1 MKKKITIALAIT
13 LILSIGLLFADNPA
27 PAFFDVTTN
36 VAGINRLKITTAAFS
51 GNPSQFD
58 AAAAFSS
65 LTIESSGE
73 QTFSAYLST
82 LSNNRQGYTVTMGA
96 TAMTSEVSGQA
107 NSYIDYTVS
116 VNGTSLETDGSTAV
130 TEVTV
135 IDQAPLAG
143 LSSQSHQISLSVDQ
157 ESFDAAVQGSYTG
170 TVTFEYAAK

>member
-13 LILSIGLLFADNPA
+13 LILSVGLLFADNPA
-27 PAFFDVTTN
+27 PASFDVTTN

-58 AAAAFSS
+58 AADAFTS
-65 LTIESSGE
+65 LVIESAGA

-82 LSNNRQGYTVTMGA
+82 LSNNRQGYTVSMGA

-107 NSYIDYTVS
+107 TSYINYTVS
-116 VNGTSLETDGSTAV
+116 ANGSSVATNGATAV
-130 TEVTV
+130 PAVTV
-135 IDQAPLAG
+135 IDQGPLAG
-143 LSSQSHQISLSVDQ
+143 LSSQSHQIALSVDQ